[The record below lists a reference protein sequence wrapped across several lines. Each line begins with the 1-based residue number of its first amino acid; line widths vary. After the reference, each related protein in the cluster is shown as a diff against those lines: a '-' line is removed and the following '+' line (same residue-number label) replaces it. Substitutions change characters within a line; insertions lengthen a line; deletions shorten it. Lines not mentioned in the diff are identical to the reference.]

1 LAATWTYSDW
11 ETYAPGTSTRWTR
24 FNLYKQEVADALRG
38 GSYSTEGKSHD
49 LAVVADIYKSL
60 IARHDTEAAS
70 APSSG
75 STNRSSFT
83 RARTI

>member
-1 LAATWTYSDW
+1 MAVSWTYSDW

-24 FNLYKQEVADALRG
+24 FNLFKQEVADALKG
-38 GSYSTEGKSHD
+38 GSYSSEGKSHD
-49 LAVVADIYKSL
+49 LDVIAEIYKSL
-60 IARHDTEAAS
+60 VARHDTEAAAAS
-70 APSSG
+70 SSG